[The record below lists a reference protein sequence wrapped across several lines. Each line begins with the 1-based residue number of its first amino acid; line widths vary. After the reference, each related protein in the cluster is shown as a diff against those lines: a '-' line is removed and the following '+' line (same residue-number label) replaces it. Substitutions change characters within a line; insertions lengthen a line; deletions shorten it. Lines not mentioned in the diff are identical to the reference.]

1 MEKINYELTIN
12 GKTYPARFTVRT
24 AILAAERRGG
34 SLSALFRNPN
44 QAESFADIV
53 WLAVEMIKAGA
64 LLKERETG
72 EKTEEIPNAEELLD
86 TMDHADLLELQA
98 AMLTVINK
106 DKPTVQAAPGK
117 NAKNAEATPET

>member
-12 GKTYPARFTVRT
+12 GKTYPARFTVRV

-44 QAESFADIV
+44 QAESYEDIV
-53 WLAVEMIKAGA
+53 WLAVEMVKAGA
-64 LLKERETG
+64 LLKEKETG

-106 DKPTVQAAPGK
+106 DKPTVKAEPSR
-117 NAKNAEATPET
+117 KNAEATPET